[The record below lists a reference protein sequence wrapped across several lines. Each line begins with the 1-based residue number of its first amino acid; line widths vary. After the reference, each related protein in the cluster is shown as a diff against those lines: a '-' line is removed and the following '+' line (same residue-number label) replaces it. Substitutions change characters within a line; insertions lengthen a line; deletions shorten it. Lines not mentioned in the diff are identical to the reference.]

1 MAKTTHVSEAKK
13 SAVKK
18 IAEAVKNH
26 KTVMFVSVKNLPSSQ
41 LQKIKKDLRGKAEI
55 ISAKKSVILRAIDET
70 KISEIAKLKENVTE
84 DMALLF
90 SNDDGFELS
99 AWLNDNKNPIGAKQG
114 QLAESDITI
123 EEGPTDL
130 VPGPVI
136 SELGALGLQ
145 IMVEEGKI
153 TIRKS
158 KIVVKKGDKINAAA
172 VSIFQKLGIK
182 PFMIGLNPM
191 AFYNSESKKVYVG
204 VKVDKKKTLHEFVSG
219 FARARGFAMAINYL
233 CRETIGMIIGKAE
246 RQAIA
251 LSKLVSKAGE
261 KKEEVKTQVE
271 TKPEVQV
278 QNKPENRVQNK
289 PENRVQNKP
298 EEAKI

>member
-13 SAVKK
+13 SAVKR
-18 IAEAVKNH
+18 IAEAIKNY
-26 KTVMFVSVKNLPSSQ
+26 KTIMFVSVKNLPSSQ

-55 ISAKKSVILRAIDET
+55 ISAKKSIILRALDET
-70 KISEIAKLKENVTE
+70 KIPEISNLKANVIE

-114 QLAESDITI
+114 QEAGEDITI
-123 EEGPTDL
+123 EEGPTEL

-158 KIVVKKGDKINAAA
+158 KVVVKKGDKINAAA

-182 PFMIGLNPM
+182 PFMIGLTPL
-191 AFYNSESKKVYVG
+191 AFYDNSSKKVYVG
-204 VKVDKKKTLHEFVSG
+204 VKVDKKKTLQEFVAG
-219 FARARGFAMAINYL
+219 FAKARGFAQAVNYL
-233 CRETIGMIIGKAE
+233 CRETIGMILGKAE
-246 RQAIA
+246 RQAMA
-251 LSKLVSKAGE
+251 LNKL
-261 KKEEVKTQVE
+261 
-271 TKPEVQV
+271 
-278 QNKPENRVQNK
+278 
-289 PENRVQNKP
+289 QNKP
-298 EEAKI
+298 EEAK